1 MSAIK
6 SVAYTEPRGASMRVS
21 FVGKQVRNGL
31 RRNFTMTVAL
41 IVSVAVS
48 LALFGTALLMRA
60 QVDRMKGYWY
70 DKIEVSIFLCGSTS
84 VAYTCTGTVTPT
96 QRDNIEATLTA
107 LSPTVQEIFYESS
120 DDAYEKFKEQFAGS
134 AILANISPDALPESF
149 RVKLDNPDSFETIAS
164 AVGSLEGVESVQDQ
178 RKLLDRFFQ
187 ILRGLQ
193 SFALAI
199 ASAMLF
205 VTVLLVMNTVRV
217 AAFARRRETSI
228 MRSVGAS
235 NMSIRLPFILE
246 AVVAAFIG
254 ASLAAGGILAA
265 KYWVIDAKLAPN
277 LTFIPFVTWSEV
289 LSILPWLYLVALGTA
304 ILSSSLTLRRYLKG

>member
-1 MSAIK
+1 
-6 SVAYTEPRGASMRVS
+6 MRFS
-21 FVGKQVRNGL
+21 FVSKEVGNGL

-48 LALFGTALLMRA
+48 LSLVGAALLMSA

-70 DKIEVSIFLCGSTS
+70 DKIEVSIFLCGNSS
-84 VAYTCTGTVTPT
+84 VAFTCTGAVTDE
-96 QRDNIEATLTA
+96 QRKNIETILGTLD
-107 LSPTVQEIFYESS
+107 SVQEVFYESS
-120 DDAYEKFKEQFAGS
+120 ADAYEQFKEQFAGS
-134 AILANISPDALPESF
+134 AILANIGPDALPESF
-149 RVKLDNPDSFETIAS
+149 RVKLDNPENFEKVAGALQS
-164 AVGSLEGVESVQDQ
+164 VQGVESIQDQ
-178 RKLLDRFFQ
+178 RQLLDRFFQ
-187 ILRGLQ
+187 ILKGLQ

-199 ASAMLF
+199 ALAMLF

-246 AVVAAFIG
+246 AAVAAIIG
-254 ASLAAGGILAA
+254 SSLATAGILAS
-265 KYWVIDAKLAPN
+265 KYWLIDAKLAPN

-289 LSILPWLYLVALGTA
+289 LAIVPMLYLVGVGTTVLA
-304 ILSSSLTLRRYLKG
+304 ASVTLRRYLKG

>member
-1 MSAIK
+1 
-6 SVAYTEPRGASMRVS
+6 MRFS
-21 FVGKQVRNGL
+21 FVSKEVGNGL

-48 LALFGTALLMRA
+48 LSLVGAALLMSA

-70 DKIEVSIFLCGSTS
+70 DKIEVSIFLCGNTS
-84 VAYTCTGTVTPT
+84 VAFTCTGTVTEE
-96 QRDNIEATLTA
+96 QRKNIETVLGS
-107 LSPTVQEIFYESS
+107 LESVQEIFYESS
-120 DDAYEKFKEQFAGS
+120 ADAYAQFKEQFAGS

-149 RVKLDNPDSFETIAS
+149 RVKLDNPENFEKVA
-164 AVGSLEGVESVQDQ
+164 GSLQSVQGVESIQDQ
-178 RKLLDRFFQ
+178 RQLLDRFFQ
-187 ILRGLQ
+187 ILKGLQ

-199 ASAMLF
+199 ALAMLT

-246 AVVAAFIG
+246 AAVAAIIG
-254 ASLAAGGILAA
+254 STLATAGIRAS
-265 KYWVIDAKLAPN
+265 KYWLIDAKLAPN
-277 LTFIPFVTWSEV
+277 LSFIPFGTWTEV
-289 LSILPWLYLVALGTA
+289 LAIVPMLYLVGVGTTVLA
-304 ILSSSLTLRRYLKG
+304 ASVTLRRYLKG

>member
-1 MSAIK
+1 
-6 SVAYTEPRGASMRVS
+6 MRFS
-21 FVGKQVRNGL
+21 FVSKEVGNGL

-48 LALFGTALLMRA
+48 LSLVGAALLMSA

-70 DKIEVSIFLCGSTS
+70 DKIEVSIFLCGNTS
-84 VAYTCTGTVTPT
+84 VAFTCTGAVTDE
-96 QRDNIEATLTA
+96 QRKNIETILGTLE
-107 LSPTVQEIFYESS
+107 SVQDVFYESS
-120 DDAYEKFKEQFAGS
+120 ADAYAQFKEQFAGS

-149 RVKLDNPDSFETIAS
+149 RVKLDNPENFEKVAS
-164 AVGSLEGVESVQDQ
+164 ALQSVQGVESIQDQ
-178 RKLLDRFFQ
+178 RQLLDRFFQ
-187 ILRGLQ
+187 ILKGLQ

-199 ASAMLF
+199 ALAMLF

-246 AVVAAFIG
+246 AAVAAIIG
-254 ASLAAGGILAA
+254 STLATAGILAS
-265 KYWVIDAKLAPN
+265 KYWLIDAKLAPN
-277 LTFIPFVTWSEV
+277 LTFIPFVTWNEV
-289 LSILPWLYLVALGTA
+289 LAIIPMLYLVGVGTTVLA
-304 ILSSSLTLRRYLKG
+304 ASITLRRYLKG

>member
-1 MSAIK
+1 
-6 SVAYTEPRGASMRVS
+6 MRFS
-21 FVGKQVRNGL
+21 FVSKEVGNGL

-48 LALFGTALLMRA
+48 LSLVGAALLMSA

-70 DKIEVSIFLCGSTS
+70 DKIEVSIFLCGNTS
-84 VAYTCTGTVTPT
+84 VAFTCTGAVTAE
-96 QRDNIEATLTA
+96 QRTNIETVLGS
-107 LSPTVQEIFYESS
+107 LESVQEVFYESS
-120 DDAYEKFKEQFAGS
+120 ADAYAQFKEQFAGS

-149 RVKLDNPDSFETIAS
+149 RVKLDNPENFEKVA
-164 AVGSLEGVESVQDQ
+164 GSLQSVQGVESIQDQ
-178 RKLLDRFFQ
+178 RQLLDRFFQ
-187 ILRGLQ
+187 ILKGLQ

-199 ASAMLF
+199 ALAMLT

-246 AVVAAFIG
+246 AAVAAIIG
-254 ASLAAGGILAA
+254 STLATAGILAS
-265 KYWVIDAKLAPN
+265 KYWLIDAKLAPN
-277 LTFIPFVTWSEV
+277 LTFIPFVTWTEV
-289 LSILPWLYLVALGTA
+289 LAIVPMLYLVGVGTTVLA
-304 ILSSSLTLRRYLKG
+304 ASVTLRRYLKG

>member
-1 MSAIK
+1 
-6 SVAYTEPRGASMRVS
+6 MRFS
-21 FVGKQVRNGL
+21 FVSKEVGNGL

-48 LALFGTALLMRA
+48 LSLVGAALLMSA

-70 DKIEVSIFLCGSTS
+70 DKIEVSIFLCGNTS
-84 VAYTCTGTVTPT
+84 VAFTCTGTVTEE
-96 QRDNIEATLTA
+96 QRKNIETILCS
-107 LSPTVQEIFYESS
+107 LESVQEIFYESS
-120 DDAYEKFKEQFAGS
+120 ADAYAQFKEQFAGS

-149 RVKLDNPDSFETIAS
+149 RVKLDNPENFEKVA
-164 AVGSLEGVESVQDQ
+164 GSLQSVQGVESIQDQ
-178 RKLLDRFFQ
+178 RQLLDRFFQ
-187 ILRGLQ
+187 ILKGLQ

-199 ASAMLF
+199 ALAMLT

-246 AVVAAFIG
+246 AAVAAIIG
-254 ASLAAGGILAA
+254 STLATAGILAS
-265 KYWVIDAKLAPN
+265 KYWLIDAKLAPN
-277 LTFIPFVTWSEV
+277 LTFIPFVTWTEV
-289 LSILPWLYLVALGTA
+289 LAIVPMLYLVGAA
-304 ILSSSLTLRRYLKG
+304 SVTLRRYLKG

>member
-1 MSAIK
+1 
-6 SVAYTEPRGASMRVS
+6 MRLS
-21 FVGKQVRNGL
+21 FVSKEVGNGL

-48 LALFGTALLMRA
+48 LSLVGAALLMSA

-70 DKIEVSIFLCGSTS
+70 DKIEVSIFLCGNTS
-84 VAYTCTGTVTPT
+84 VAFTCTGAVTDE
-96 QRDNIEATLTA
+96 QRTNIETVLGTLE
-107 LSPTVQEIFYESS
+107 SVQDVFYESS
-120 DDAYEKFKEQFAGS
+120 ADAYAQFKEQFAGS

-149 RVKLDNPDSFETIAS
+149 RVKLDNPENFEKVAGALQS
-164 AVGSLEGVESVQDQ
+164 VQGVESIQDQ
-178 RKLLDRFFQ
+178 RQLLDRFFQ
-187 ILRGLQ
+187 ILKGLQ

-199 ASAMLF
+199 ALAMLF

-246 AVVAAFIG
+246 AAVAAIIG
-254 ASLAAGGILAA
+254 STLATAGILAS
-265 KYWVIDAKLAPN
+265 KYWLIDAKLAPN
-277 LTFIPFVTWSEV
+277 LTFIPFVTWTEV
-289 LSILPWLYLVALGTA
+289 LAIVPLLYLVGVGTTVLA
-304 ILSSSLTLRRYLKG
+304 ASVTLRRYLKG

>member
-1 MSAIK
+1 
-6 SVAYTEPRGASMRVS
+6 MRFS
-21 FVGKQVRNGL
+21 FVSKEVGNGL

-48 LALFGTALLMRA
+48 LSLVGAALLMSA

-70 DKIEVSIFLCGSTS
+70 DKIEVSIFLCGNTS
-84 VAYTCTGTVTPT
+84 VAFTCTGAVTAE
-96 QRDNIEATLTA
+96 QRTNIETVLGS
-107 LSPTVQEIFYESS
+107 LESVQEVFYESS
-120 DDAYEKFKEQFAGS
+120 ADAYAQFKEQFAGS

-149 RVKLDNPDSFETIAS
+149 RVKLDNPENFEKVAGALQS
-164 AVGSLEGVESVQDQ
+164 VQGVESIQDQ
-178 RKLLDRFFQ
+178 RQLLDRFFQ
-187 ILRGLQ
+187 ILKGLQ

-199 ASAMLF
+199 ALAMLF

-246 AVVAAFIG
+246 AAVAAIIG
-254 ASLAAGGILAA
+254 STLATAGILAS
-265 KYWVIDAKLAPN
+265 KYWLIDAKLAPN

-289 LSILPWLYLVALGTA
+289 LAIIPMLYLVGVGTTVLA
-304 ILSSSLTLRRYLKG
+304 ASVTLRRYLKG

>member
-1 MSAIK
+1 
-6 SVAYTEPRGASMRVS
+6 MRFS
-21 FVGKQVRNGL
+21 FVSKEVGNGL

-48 LALFGTALLMRA
+48 LSLVGAALLMSA

-70 DKIEVSIFLCGSTS
+70 DKIEVSIFLCGNTS
-84 VAYTCTGTVTPT
+84 VAFTCTGAVTAE
-96 QRDNIEATLTA
+96 QRTNIETVLGTLE
-107 LSPTVQEIFYESS
+107 SVQEIFYESS
-120 DDAYEKFKEQFAGS
+120 ADAYAQFKEQFAGS

-149 RVKLDNPDSFETIAS
+149 RVKLDNPENFEKVAGALQS
-164 AVGSLEGVESVQDQ
+164 VQGVESIQDQ
-178 RKLLDRFFQ
+178 RQLLDRFFQ
-187 ILRGLQ
+187 ILKGLQ

-199 ASAMLF
+199 ALAMLF

-246 AVVAAFIG
+246 AAVAAIIG
-254 ASLAAGGILAA
+254 STLATAGILAS
-265 KYWVIDAKLAPN
+265 KYWLIDAKLAPN

-289 LSILPWLYLVALGTA
+289 LAIVPMLYLVGVGTTVLA
-304 ILSSSLTLRRYLKG
+304 ASITLRRFLKG

>member
-1 MSAIK
+1 
-6 SVAYTEPRGASMRVS
+6 MRFS
-21 FVGKQVRNGL
+21 FVSKEVGNGL

-48 LALFGTALLMRA
+48 LSLVGAALLMSA

-70 DKIEVSIFLCGSTS
+70 DKIEVSIFLCGNTS
-84 VAYTCTGTVTPT
+84 VAFTCTGTVTEE
-96 QRDNIEATLTA
+96 QRKNIETVLGS
-107 LSPTVQEIFYESS
+107 LESVQEIFYESS
-120 DDAYEKFKEQFAGS
+120 ADAYAQFKEQFAGS

-149 RVKLDNPDSFETIAS
+149 RVKLDNPENFEKVA
-164 AVGSLEGVESVQDQ
+164 GSLQSVQGVESIQDQ
-178 RKLLDRFFQ
+178 RQLLDRFFQ
-187 ILRGLQ
+187 ILKGLQ

-199 ASAMLF
+199 ALAMLT

-246 AVVAAFIG
+246 AAVAAIIG
-254 ASLAAGGILAA
+254 STLATAGILAS
-265 KYWVIDAKLAPN
+265 KYWLIDAKLAPN
-277 LTFIPFVTWSEV
+277 LTFIPFVTWTEV
-289 LSILPWLYLVALGTA
+289 LAIVPMLYLVGVGTTVLA
-304 ILSSSLTLRRYLKG
+304 ASVTLRRYLKG

>member
-1 MSAIK
+1 
-6 SVAYTEPRGASMRVS
+6 MRFS
-21 FVGKQVRNGL
+21 FVSKEVGSGL

-48 LALFGTALLMRA
+48 LSLVGAALLMSA

-70 DKIEVSIFLCGSTS
+70 DKIEVSIFLCGNTS
-84 VAYTCTGTVTPT
+84 VAFTCTGAVTDE
-96 QRDNIEATLTA
+96 QRKNIETILGTLE
-107 LSPTVQEIFYESS
+107 SVQDVFYESS
-120 DDAYEKFKEQFAGS
+120 ADAYAQFKEQFAGS

-149 RVKLDNPDSFETIAS
+149 RVKLDNPENFEKVAS
-164 AVGSLEGVESVQDQ
+164 ALQSVQGVESIQDQ
-178 RKLLDRFFQ
+178 RQLLDRFFQ
-187 ILRGLQ
+187 ILKGLQ

-199 ASAMLF
+199 ALAMLF

-246 AVVAAFIG
+246 AAVAAIIG
-254 ASLAAGGILAA
+254 STLATAGILAS
-265 KYWVIDAKLAPN
+265 KYWLIDARLAPN
-277 LTFIPFVTWSEV
+277 LTFIPFVTWNEV
-289 LSILPWLYLVALGTA
+289 LAIIPMLYLVGVGTTVLA
-304 ILSSSLTLRRYLKG
+304 ASVTLRRYLKG

>member
-1 MSAIK
+1 
-6 SVAYTEPRGASMRVS
+6 MRFS
-21 FVGKQVRNGL
+21 FVSKEVGNGL

-48 LALFGTALLMRA
+48 LSLVGAALLMSA

-70 DKIEVSIFLCGSTS
+70 DKIEVSIFLCGNTS
-84 VAYTCTGTVTPT
+84 VAFTCTGAVTDE
-96 QRDNIEATLTA
+96 QRKNIETVLGTLE
-107 LSPTVQEIFYESS
+107 SVQEVFYESS
-120 DDAYEKFKEQFAGS
+120 ADAYAQFKEQFAGS

-149 RVKLDNPDSFETIAS
+149 RVKLDNPENFEKVADALQS
-164 AVGSLEGVESVQDQ
+164 VQGVESIQDQ
-178 RKLLDRFFQ
+178 RQLLDRFFQ
-187 ILRGLQ
+187 ILQGLQ
-193 SFALAI
+193 TFALAI
-199 ASAMLF
+199 ALAMLF

-246 AVVAAFIG
+246 AAVAAIVG
-254 ASLAAGGILAA
+254 STLATAGILAS
-265 KYWVIDAKLAPN
+265 KHWLIDAKLAPN

-289 LSILPWLYLVALGTA
+289 LAIVPMLYLVGVGTTVLA
-304 ILSSSLTLRRYLKG
+304 ASVTLRRYLKG

>member
-1 MSAIK
+1 
-6 SVAYTEPRGASMRVS
+6 MRFS
-21 FVGKQVRNGL
+21 FVSKEVGNGL

-48 LALFGTALLMRA
+48 LSLVGAALLMSA

-70 DKIEVSIFLCGSTS
+70 DKIEVSIFLCGNTS
-84 VAYTCTGTVTPT
+84 VAFTCTGAVTDE
-96 QRDNIEATLTA
+96 QRKNIETILGTLE
-107 LSPTVQEIFYESS
+107 SVQDVFYESS
-120 DDAYEKFKEQFAGS
+120 ADAYAQFKEQFAGS

-149 RVKLDNPDSFETIAS
+149 RVKLDNPENFEKVAS
-164 AVGSLEGVESVQDQ
+164 ALQSVQGVESIQDQ
-178 RKLLDRFFQ
+178 RQLLDRFFQ
-187 ILRGLQ
+187 ILKGLQ

-199 ASAMLF
+199 ALAMLF

-246 AVVAAFIG
+246 AAVAAVIG
-254 ASLAAGGILAA
+254 STLATAGILAS
-265 KYWVIDAKLAPN
+265 KYWLIDAKLAPN
-277 LTFIPFVTWSEV
+277 LTFIPFVTWNEV
-289 LSILPWLYLVALGTA
+289 LAIIPMLYLVGVGTTVLA
-304 ILSSSLTLRRYLKG
+304 ASITLRRYLKG

>member
-1 MSAIK
+1 
-6 SVAYTEPRGASMRVS
+6 MRFS
-21 FVGKQVRNGL
+21 FVSKEVGNGL

-48 LALFGTALLMRA
+48 LSLVGAALLMSA

-70 DKIEVSIFLCGSTS
+70 DKIEVSIFLCGNTS
-84 VAYTCTGTVTPT
+84 VAFTCTGAVTDE
-96 QRDNIEATLTA
+96 QRKNIETL
-107 LSPTVQEIFYESS
+107 LGSLESVQEVFYESS
-120 DDAYEKFKEQFAGS
+120 ADAYAQFKEQFAGS

-149 RVKLDNPDSFETIAS
+149 RVKLDNPENFEKVAGALQS
-164 AVGSLEGVESVQDQ
+164 VQGVESIQDQ
-178 RKLLDRFFQ
+178 RQLLDRFFQ
-187 ILRGLQ
+187 ILKGLQ

-199 ASAMLF
+199 AVAMLF

-246 AVVAAFIG
+246 AAVAAVIG
-254 ASLAAGGILAA
+254 STLATAGILAS
-265 KYWVIDAKLAPN
+265 KHWLIDAKLAPN

-289 LSILPWLYLVALGTA
+289 LAIVPMLYLVGVGTTVLA
-304 ILSSSLTLRRYLKG
+304 ASVTLRRYLKG

>member
-1 MSAIK
+1 
-6 SVAYTEPRGASMRVS
+6 MRIS
-21 FVGKQVRNGL
+21 FVSKEVGSGL

-48 LALFGTALLMRA
+48 LSLVGAALLLSA

-70 DKIEVSIFLCGSTS
+70 DKIEVSIFLCGNSS
-84 VAYTCTGTVTPT
+84 VAFTCTGAITDQ
-96 QRDNIEATLTA
+96 QRQNVETILGNLD
-107 LSPTVQEIFYESS
+107 PVQNVFYESS
-120 DDAYEKFKEQFAGS
+120 EDAYAQFKEQFAGS
-134 AILANISPDALPESF
+134 AILANISPDALPASF
-149 RVKLDNPDSFETIAS
+149 RVKLDNPENFEQVAGALQS
-164 AVGSLEGVESVQDQ
+164 VQGVESIQDQ

-187 ILRGLQ
+187 ILKGLQ

-199 ASAMLF
+199 AVAMLF

-246 AVVAAFIG
+246 AAVAAILG
-254 ASLAAGGILAA
+254 STLATAGILAS
-265 KYWVIDAKLAPN
+265 KYWLIDAKLAPN
-277 LTFIPFVTWSEV
+277 LTFIPFVTWNEV
-289 LSILPWLYLVALGTA
+289 LAIVPVLYLVGVGTTVLA
-304 ILSSSLTLRRYLKG
+304 ASVTLRRYLKG